1 MRRLTT
7 VVRDVDWPGRTRR
20 LAGWLNPVVAPP
32 AAPLETIAALDA
44 LGPSLMPRT
53 SRLAGSSIH
62 RYACCRS
69 QRMATA
75 PQIGGR

>member
-1 MRRLTT
+1 M
-7 VVRDVDWPGRTRR
+7 
-20 LAGWLNPVVAPP
+20 PP
-32 AAPLETIAALDA
+32 PLPACASEDAADGPRIASPLRNVNYALRHSAPLETIAALDA
-44 LGPSLMPRT
+44 LGPLIPRT